1 MKRLV
6 IYIIISFV
14 PAYGLGQQF
23 EFSKYA
29 GEFLRFSAG
38 ARASGVGGA
47 FTALADDGFTSYWNP
62 AGLTQLKIP
71 QLFLMH
77 SSRFGGEVKYDFLG
91 YSFPGK
97 NDNSYAFSILRIGI
111 DDIPDTR
118 NALLDFGLDNIPDS
132 GDEGENNGQLDGDE
146 RIDPKKVTFFAN
158 TDYVFFLSY
167 AKKRTESLSLGF
179 SAKIIKRKIG
189 ENDAWGIGF
198 DAAALKFYN
207 NFRIGLVLRDITT
220 TLLSWDT
227 GKNELITP
235 SARIGFSY
243 SLYVEKLSLRLRP
256 VFEFVNHFEGR
267 DYSSQFNLG
276 KLSFDFQYG
285 VEFEI
290 FEKLYIRTG
299 VDEIKRFSVGTG
311 FNLPNLR
318 LDYSFTSF
326 NKFDQLGNLHRI
338 SILLD
343 IDSKLLKK

>member
-1 MKRLV
+1 M
-6 IYIIISFV
+6 
-14 PAYGLGQQF
+14 PASGLGQQF

-167 AKKRTESLSLGF
+167 AKKRTESLNV
-179 SAKIIKRKIG
+179 R
-189 ENDAWGIGF
+189 
-198 DAAALKFYN
+198 
-207 NFRIGLVLRDITT
+207 
-220 TLLSWDT
+220 
-227 GKNELITP
+227 
-235 SARIGFSY
+235 
-243 SLYVEKLSLRLRP
+243 
-256 VFEFVNHFEGR
+256 
-267 DYSSQFNLG
+267 
-276 KLSFDFQYG
+276 
-285 VEFEI
+285 
-290 FEKLYIRTG
+290 
-299 VDEIKRFSVGTG
+299 
-311 FNLPNLR
+311 
-318 LDYSFTSF
+318 
-326 NKFDQLGNLHRI
+326 
-338 SILLD
+338 
-343 IDSKLLKK
+343 